1 MARQHVEVGI
11 VMEDR
16 HPGANG
22 DGANETTDQSA
33 HGLPTTEPK
42 QSGCIV
48 IVHRPRREKGRPRE
62 QSAEVMQMLFVA
74 PTSQHFTAL
83 QIAVSLS
90 SSASTRS
97 QVAEPVSRRNS
108 IHADVSIRITP
119 SDCPATR

>member
-22 DGANETTDQSA
+22 DGANEAIDQSA
-33 HGLPTTEPK
+33 NGLSSPTTEPK

-62 QSAEVMQMLFVA
+62 QSAEVMQMPFVA
-74 PTSQHFTAL
+74 PTSQHFHPNR
-83 QIAVSLS
+83 IADRDL
-90 SSASTRS
+90 AFK
-97 QVAEPVSRRNS
+97 
-108 IHADVSIRITP
+108 
-119 SDCPATR
+119 